1 MLQSVYMI
9 SVSNEEFN
17 QFASEAV
24 DSLPS
29 QYLDHLNNVA
39 IVVEDEPTPEQRQ
52 KLHLVNGVTLFGLY
66 EGIPLTNRSGNYSLV
81 LPDKI
86 TIFKLPI
93 EASCNSLDELKE
105 QIKRT
110 LWHEIAHHYGLGH
123 DRIHELEQGTSR

>member
-1 MLQSVYMI
+1 MI